1 MPAGVSWP
9 RYMVFFS
16 AAMISMLA
24 GAQTVH
30 IYYKPL
36 DDLDKYIEEEV
47 RKKQAELANKT

>member
-9 RYMVFFS
+9 RYITFFS
-16 AAMISMLA
+16 AAMLTMLA

-36 DDLDKYIEEEV
+36 ADLDNYIDEEIRRHV
-47 RKKQAELANKT
+47 KK

>member
-9 RYMVFFS
+9 RYLFFFS
-16 AAMISMLA
+16 AAMVSMLA

-36 DDLDKYIEEEV
+36 GDLDKYIEEEV